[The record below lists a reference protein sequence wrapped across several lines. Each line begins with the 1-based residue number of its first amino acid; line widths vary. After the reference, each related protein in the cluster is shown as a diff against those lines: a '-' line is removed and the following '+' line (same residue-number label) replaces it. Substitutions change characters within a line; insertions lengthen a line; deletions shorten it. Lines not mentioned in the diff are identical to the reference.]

1 MSVKILNFL
10 KTMVIAYAVTG
21 IMLVILSFALY
32 KVGLSEWQVSA
43 GIIVTYAVSAF
54 IGAYIIAKSE
64 RSRRL
69 FWGIGFGII
78 YFAILMLVSLA
89 LSGGVA
95 IDKAAVIRSAVICIC
110 AGAIGA
116 FATPVPKD

>member
-32 KVGLSEWQVSA
+32 KAGLSEWQVSA

-54 IGAYIIAKSE
+54 IG
-64 RSRRL
+64 
-69 FWGIGFGII
+69 G
-78 YFAILMLVSLA
+78 
-89 LSGGVA
+89 
-95 IDKAAVIRSAVICIC
+95 
-110 AGAIGA
+110 
-116 FATPVPKD
+116 